1 MVYTQIEILKAIAE
15 IAIFLILMGIIKII
29 RDYLGKKSYRILN
42 PKEYFPDEEIHSLK
56 QIFYLIMM
64 ALFFINILY
73 SLIMPKND
81 VIYLALLDIFISLYV
96 AVTLDKSTLKN
107 KILVLL
113 LIPFGSLTYILFRY
127 SLVGFLDLLHVP
139 IFIYL
144 IKLYYDKFKM
154 YTKSNGLG
162 ITIILLFIIIFL
174 SFLFTQIVEGVNAL
188 DSLVMVSNAF
198 TSNGYAVLG
207 STILGKIDAILLVWA
222 GYILSG
228 VGTATLTAA
237 ILIRHYNS
245 KLKEHDDNINQINV
259 KLDELKDNDDKINQM
274 DAKLDELKDLIKN
287 KD

>member
-174 SFLFTQIVEGVNAL
+174 SSLFTQIVEGVNAL